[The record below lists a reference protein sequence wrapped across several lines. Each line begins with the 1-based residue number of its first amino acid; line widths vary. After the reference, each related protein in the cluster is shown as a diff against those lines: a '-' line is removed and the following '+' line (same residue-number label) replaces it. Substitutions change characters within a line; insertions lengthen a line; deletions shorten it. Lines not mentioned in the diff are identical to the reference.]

1 MSNITAPDHYKT
13 SDDIEVIDVIAAL
26 EHKEGVLES
35 LKARIRK
42 YKEW

>member
-1 MSNITAPDHYKT
+1 MSNIAAPDHYKI

-26 EHKEGVLES
+26 EHKESALES